1 MLWFNGMRVR
11 HDNFQPV
18 PTRDGGMQCDL
29 IVLLL
34 LLWLLLLLLLGRR
47 HGSYGSCDNG
57 GSVRAHVEPG
67 VMRSIILWVCRVGR
81 PMTLVTRDDQGPVL
95 IHNNSQRWLLLLLL
109 WLLWLLD
116 GEVTR
121 QRRGRSG
128 PSRVAGKVGYG
139 EGVLRSVVAGA
150 VVAGVAGVGSVVAGV
165 GVVAFNES

>member
-29 IVLLL
+29 IVL
-34 LLWLLLLLLLGRR
+34 LLLLLLLGRR

-81 PMTLVTRDDQGPVL
+81 PMTLVTGDDQGPVL
-95 IHNNSQRWLLLLLL
+95 IHNNGQRLLL
-109 WLLWLLD
+109 WLLLD

-150 VVAGVAGVGSVVAGV
+150 VVAGVTGVGSVVAGV

>member
-34 LLWLLLLLLLGRR
+34 LLLLLGRR
-47 HGSYGSCDNG
+47 SHGSYGSRDNG

-95 IHNNSQRWLLLLLL
+95 IHNNGQRL
-109 WLLWLLD
+109 LLWLLD
-116 GEVTR
+116 GKVTR

-128 PSRVAGKVGYG
+128 PSRVAWKVGYG

-150 VVAGVAGVGSVVAGV
+150 VVAGVTGVGSVVAGV

>member
-1 MLWFNGMRVR
+1 MRER

-29 IVLLL
+29 IVLF
-34 LLWLLLLLLLGRR
+34 LLLLLLGRR

-81 PMTLVTRDDQGPVL
+81 PMTLVTGDDQGPVL
-95 IHNNSQRWLLLLLL
+95 IHNNGQRLLL
-109 WLLWLLD
+109 WLLLD

-150 VVAGVAGVGSVVAGV
+150 VVAGVTGVGSVVAGV
-165 GVVAFNES
+165 GAVAFNES